1 MSNLP
6 KHSRRDLLTTTTR
19 AGRIGLTEQELS
31 RAVGGFKLGDIKGE
45 SVDSKHKGEID
56 VLAW

>member
-1 MSNLP
+1 MRKAS
-6 KHSRRDLLTTTTR
+6 KSRDHLTTTTSE
-19 AGRIGLTEQELS
+19 GRIELAEKELTRVTGGL
-31 RAVGGFKLGDIKGE
+31 KLGDIKGE